1 MTRRLYLACAAV
13 LAAAVAASLS
23 ACSPLSVV
31 NAISPGGASQ
41 ATEAIRYGSDPRNML
56 DIYRPT
62 AASRATTGT
71 GAGAGAGAAPVIVF
85 FYGGNWVSGKR
96 SDYAF
101 VGRAL
106 AARGFVVVVPDYRL
120 YPQVHYP
127 DFLTDAA
134 AAVAWTERHIAN
146 YGGDATKV
154 FVMGHSAGA
163 YNAAMVA
170 LDGRWLGAQGI
181 QPASLRGWIGLAG
194 PYDFLPIQNR
204 TTRPVFDYPNTRAE
218 SQPVNHVDIKTP
230 PTLLIAARNDDLV
243 DPARNT
249 GTLAAKL
256 RTAGVPVRELYYG
269 GVNHYTL
276 VASLSSPLQRLA
288 PTLDAVQA
296 FVDDTVGGKA
306 GAGPGDKLSENG
318 NDRRT
323 SDPVR

>member
-1 MTRRLYLACAAV
+1 MTRRLYLACAA
-13 LAAAVAASLS
+13 LAAAAAVS
-23 ACSPLSVV
+23 ACAPLSVV

-41 ATEAIRYGSDPRNML
+41 VTEALRYGTDPRNML
-56 DIYRPT
+56 DVYRPKGEGGR
-62 AASRATTGT
+62 S
-71 GAGAGAGAAPVIVF
+71 PVIVF

-127 DFLTDAA
+127 DFLIDAA
-134 AAVAWTERHIAN
+134 QAVAWTERNIAAH
-146 YGGDATKV
+146 GGDPAKV

-170 LDGRWLGAQGI
+170 LDPRWLGQQGI
-181 QPASLRGWIGLAG
+181 KPDTLRGCIGLAG
-194 PYDFLPIQNR
+194 PYDFLPIENR
-204 TTRPVFDYPNTRAE
+204 TTRPVFDYPNTRPE
-218 SQPVNHVDIKTP
+218 SQPLHHAGAKAP
-230 PTLLIAARNDDLV
+230 PTLLIAANSDDLV

-249 GTLAAKL
+249 GALAGKL

-269 GVNHYTL
+269 RVNHYTL
-276 VASLSSPLQRLA
+276 VASLSSTLHRLA
-288 PTLDAVQA
+288 PTLDAVQD
-296 FVDDTVGGKA
+296 FVNASAA
-306 GAGPGDKLSENG
+306 GAKVSGSE

-323 SDPVR
+323 SDPAR

>member
-1 MTRRLYLACAAV
+1 MTRRLTLICAAV
-13 LAAAVAASLS
+13 LAAASLS
-23 ACSPLSVV
+23 ACSPLGVV
-31 NAISPGGASQ
+31 NAISPDGDSSAST
-41 ATEAIRYGSDPRNML
+41 ALRYGDDPRNML
-56 DIYRPT
+56 DIYHPKGDGGR
-62 AASRATTGT
+62 
-71 GAGAGAGAAPVIVF
+71 APVIVF

-127 DFLTDAA
+127 DFLNDAA
-134 AAVAWTERHIAN
+134 AAVAWTERHIAGH
-146 YGGDATKV
+146 GGDPAKV

-170 LDGRWLGAQGI
+170 LDGRWLGQQGI
-181 QPASLRGWIGLAG
+181 QPGSLRGWIGLAG
-194 PYDFLPIQNR
+194 PYDFLPVENR
-204 TTRPVFDYPNTRAE
+204 TTRPVFDYPNTRPE
-218 SQPVNHVDIKTP
+218 SQPVNHADAKAP
-230 PTLLIAARNDDLV
+230 PTLLIAANKDDLV

-249 GTLAAKL
+249 GGLAAKL

-269 GVNHYTL
+269 RVNHYTL
-276 VASLSSPLQRLA
+276 VASLSSSLHGLA

-296 FVDDTVGGKA
+296 FVDDTVSGKFGGKSDGKF
-306 GAGPGDKLSENG
+306 GAKVAAELSGTG

-323 SDPVR
+323 SDPAR